1 VHRERAYAKVN
12 LVLRV
17 GPPGEGGLHQV
28 CSLFASIDLADEV
41 ELHESPDGADSV
53 ICPSVPGENLAA
65 RALAAFREI
74 TAAELPPLAITIH
87 KRIPVAA
94 GLGGGSADAAAV
106 LRAANEM
113 AGRPLGGEDLV
124 QLAAP
129 LGSDVPSQIE
139 PAHAIV
145 TGKGEGVERVELP
158 QLPLLLVPDEQG
170 LATGEVFAELDRL
183 GATRTVLDP
192 APLRRLAAAPA
203 EELAARLENDLEPA
217 ALSLRPKLAD
227 TLERLREAGALGV
240 RVTGSGPTCFG
251 VFEDLGAA
259 QRAWGHIPG
268 SIVATVRQ

>member
-1 VHRERAYAKVN
+1 
-12 LVLRV
+12 V

-158 QLPLLLVPDEQG
+158 QLPLLLVPDEEG